1 VGVLALCL
9 FCVEARVPVLGEK
22 MLRLLARGGDSPCID
37 LDVARGKVLALMIMG
52 GCLGLINYL
61 GHENENGDTNGGMHS
76 GEGSGGD
83 GVWIPSSNVTDF
95 GEDSSTSS
103 QKDDDGGGG
112 ASAAHHM
119 HILYIIVHCIVLSPN
134 TLIVFALAGYTI
146 YVMNAF
152 PEYAEVRAYS
162 IQDGSDS
169 LGAGAASTTST
180 TTGPSWVSHVGDAV
194 QARIQGGG
202 YQNVGV

>member
-1 VGVLALCL
+1 MGVLALCL

-52 GCLGLINYL
+52 GCLGLVNYL

-76 GEGSGGD
+76 G
-83 GVWIPSSNVTDF
+83 IPSSNVTDF
-95 GEDSSTSS
+95 GEDYSTSS
-103 QKDDDGGGG
+103 QKDDDG

-169 LGAGAASTTST
+169 SGAGAASTTST